1 MASLRE
7 KMGKDKTETRRIS
20 REEFLRA
27 LEEDLDP
34 AKYAGEG
41 WYATEEYAVPD
52 RSMPRSLRAQI
63 GREEEYYPETFA
75 ANKRKRRT

>member
-1 MASLRE
+1 MPSLRD
-7 KMGKDKTETRRIS
+7 KMAKVEERRMS

-27 LEEDLDP
+27 LEDDLDP

-52 RSMPRSLRAQI
+52 RSMPANLKAQI
-63 GREEEYYPETFA
+63 GREGDYYPETYA
-75 ANKRKRRT
+75 PKRRKRRT